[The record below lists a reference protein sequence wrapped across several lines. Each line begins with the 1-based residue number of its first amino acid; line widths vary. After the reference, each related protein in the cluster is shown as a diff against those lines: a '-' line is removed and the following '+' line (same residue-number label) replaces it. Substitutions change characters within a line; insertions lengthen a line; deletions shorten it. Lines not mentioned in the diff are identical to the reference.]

1 VTNLR
6 RAGLSSALSACDT
19 ARSSTRK
26 LIPLP
31 AVLALVPIGRAYW
44 YELVREG
51 KAPRPVKL
59 GKRSL
64 WLESEISAWVERLA
78 EQRAA

>member
-1 VTNLR
+1 VTHNTSR
-6 RAGLSSALSACDT
+6 GPSSAVAVAVAAPSH
-19 ARSSTRK
+19 K

-31 AVLALVPIGRAYW
+31 AVLVLVPVGRAYW
-44 YELVREG
+44 YELVRDG
-51 KAPRPVKL
+51 KAPRPIKL

-78 EQRAA
+78 EQRAT

>member
-1 VTNLR
+1 VTNI
-6 RAGLSSALSACDT
+6 SSRGPSAAAAVDAAHPT
-19 ARSSTRK
+19 TRK

-31 AVLALVPIGRAYW
+31 AVLELVPVGRAYW
-44 YELVREG
+44 YELVRDG

-64 WLESEISAWVERLA
+64 WLESEIGQWVERLA
-78 EQRAA
+78 EQRA